1 MDLLIYLFIYVC
13 LLRGTQ
19 HIVRCCTQQREDK
32 TDELSQIAEGSGM
45 EWSEA
50 TIESLVVING
60 SL

>member
-1 MDLLIYLFIYVC
+1 MSV
-13 LLRGTQ
+13 LRGTQ
-19 HIVRCCTQQREDK
+19 HIVRCCTQQQREDK